1 MNAVNRKIKRAIVSL
16 FKHVPG
22 VKEVDPTVHVVNEL
36 EPHYYYFG
44 WVNYQKQKIPFHIHV
59 YFKDNAYYLEVTDDY
74 LYSLK
79 LTKTAANS
87 FSGFLNGRGQIG
99 IGGLKFWHDILQI
112 KDLPIDEQYLAEY
125 RKRVEKFLGNTHYCD
140 NDDMT
145 NPDVYFANLFDSAG
159 QTELCYLLHAIDNIP
174 VKKVIAQKANLTNL
188 TALEVKQ
195 AQKDST
201 KIKVPKDDNLAI
213 TAKFRDVLKQNI
225 WELRRKQPDLNY
237 SEIKI
242 SPKMILTSKQ
252 IEVPYIYSLT
262 GNFNGNQI
270 EITRSRVLSKFILD
284 FTGNLAIVNYD
295 EKQHVSESKIIK
307 LNGNVF
313 RIFKELDLSYP
324 GYYQFDFLI
333 RDYVWNELEHRPKIP
348 INKTEV

>member
-1 MNAVNRKIKRAIVSL
+1 MRKEPRMNAVNRKLKRAIVSL

-22 VKEVDPTVHVVNEL
+22 VKEVDSLVHVVNKQES
-36 EPHYYYFG
+36 HYYYFG

-79 LTKTAANS
+79 PANS
-87 FSGFLNGRGQIG
+87 FSGFLNGRGQTG

-125 RKRVEKFLGNTHYCD
+125 RRRVEKFLGNTHYCD

-159 QTELCYLLHAIDNIP
+159 QIELCYLLHAIDNIP
-174 VKKVIAQKANLTNL
+174 VKKVMAQKANLTNL

-195 AQKDST
+195 AQKDSA
-201 KIKVPKDDNLAI
+201 KIKVPKDDNLTI

-242 SPKMILTSKQ
+242 SPEMILTSKQ

-262 GNFNGNQI
+262 GSFSGNQI
-270 EITRSRVLSKFILD
+270 EITKSKVLSKFILD

-333 RDYVWNELEHRPKIP
+333 QDYVWDELEHRPKMP
-348 INKTEV
+348 VNK